1 MQVFVTGASGFVG
14 SAVVKELLN
23 NGHKVLGLVRSE
35 NGAQDVA
42 AMGAEVLLG
51 DVNDEIAITKAAQR
65 CDAIIH
71 TAFNHDFTQYKAS
84 CEADRR
90 VISIFT
96 AALAGTQKP
105 LVVTSGVGLISDG
118 REVTELDALPAGAD
132 KIPRAASEEAAN
144 EAMTRGINAYIVR
157 LSPSVHGKGD
167 HGFVPMVIDMAR
179 AKDESVYVGD
189 GSNLWPGVHRN
200 DAAALYRLV
209 IEKQPGLRVLNA
221 VAERGVPFR
230 GIAEVIGKKL
240 NIPVKSKTGEQV
252 AEHFGWLAH
261 FAAVSCP
268 SVSEHTRNALG
279 WQPTNIGLID
289 DINANYF

>member
-1 MQVFVTGASGFVG
+1 MRVFVTGASGFVG
-14 SAVVKELLN
+14 SAVVKDLID

-35 NGAQDVA
+35 KGAEQVA
-42 AMGAEVLLG
+42 AMGAEPLLG
-51 DVNDEIAITKAAQR
+51 DINDEQAITKAALA
-65 CDAIIH
+65 CDAVVH

-90 VISIFT
+90 VISIFGD
-96 AALAGTQKP
+96 ALAGTKKP

-144 EAMTRGINAYIVR
+144 AAIAKGVNAYIVR

-167 HGFVPMVIDMAR
+167 HGFVPMVIDIAQ
-179 AKDESVYVGD
+179 AKGVSAYVGD
-189 GSNLWPGVHRN
+189 GNNVWPGVHRT
-200 DAAALYRLV
+200 DAAALYRLIV
-209 IEKQPGLRVLNA
+209 EKQPDLRVLNA
-221 VAERGVPFR
+221 VSERGIPFR
-230 GIAEVIGKKL
+230 EIAEIISEKL
-240 NIPVKSKTGEQV
+240 NIPLQSKMGEAV

-268 SVSEHTRNALG
+268 SLSEQTRKVLG
-279 WQPTNIGLID
+279 WEPKGIDLLD
-289 DINANYF
+289 DIRANYF